1 MQVPFLRPLVLGKGG
16 VGRAFDDY
24 DQAAEIIES
33 IRSKVNAKA
42 YDDHPM
48 LQQVGLSGPS

>member
-1 MQVPFLRPLVLGKGG
+1 MEVPFLRPLVLGKGG

-42 YDDHPM
+42 YDDHPI

>member
-1 MQVPFLRPLVLGKGG
+1 MQVLFLRPLVLGKGE
-16 VGRAFDDY
+16 VGRAFNDY

-33 IRSKVNAKA
+33 IRSKLNAKA
-42 YDDHPM
+42 YDDHAM